1 MVVDPVL
8 TVDPAAVDP
17 VPWANGAGTTREL
30 ARVTEAEG
38 VTVWR
43 VSVADLE
50 RSAPFSS
57 LPGLDRIFVPL
68 GLVRLTIDGT
78 SIDVE
83 AGEQVRFPGE
93 AVVAVVLSRPTRA
106 LNVMT
111 RRGRCV
117 AQVALRPA
125 DAPARGEGTV
135 SVDLG
140 ERIAEVRVTIAPRL

>member
-1 MVVDPVL
+1 M
-8 TVDPAAVDP
+8 
-17 VPWANGAGTTREL
+17 
-30 ARVTEAEG
+30 
-38 VTVWR
+38 
-43 VSVADLE
+43 
-50 RSAPFSS
+50 
-57 LPGLDRIFVPL
+57 
-68 GLVRLTIDGT
+68 TIDGT
-78 SIDVE
+78 TVDLT

>member
-1 MVVDPVL
+1 ML
-8 TVDPAAVDP
+8 DPAAFDP

-30 ARVTEAEG
+30 ALARDAEG
-38 VTVWR
+38 QTLWR
-43 VSVADLE
+43 VSLADLDQ
-50 RSAPFSS
+50 SASFSS
-57 LPGLDRIFVPL
+57 VPGLDRIFPPL
-68 GLVRLTIDGT
+68 GSVRLTIDGT
-78 SIDVE
+78 TVDLT

-117 AQVALRPA
+117 AQVTLRPA
-125 DAPARGEGTV
+125 DAPAGGEATV

-140 ERIAEVRVTIAPRL
+140 ERIAEVRVTITPRL

>member
-1 MVVDPVL
+1 VAGQPRGPRSERVVL
-8 TVDPAAVDP
+8 L
-17 VPWANGAGTTREL
+17 GAGPRPDFT
-30 ARVTEAEG
+30 
-38 VTVWR
+38 
-43 VSVADLE
+43 
-50 RSAPFSS
+50 
-57 LPGLDRIFVPL
+57 PL
-68 GLVRLTIDGT
+68 GSVRLTIDGT
-78 SIDVE
+78 TVDLA